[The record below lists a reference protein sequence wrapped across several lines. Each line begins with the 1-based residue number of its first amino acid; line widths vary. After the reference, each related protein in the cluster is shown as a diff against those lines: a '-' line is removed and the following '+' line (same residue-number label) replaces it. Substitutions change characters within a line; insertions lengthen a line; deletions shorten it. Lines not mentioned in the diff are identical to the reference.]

1 MTKLSLKEM
10 RNRNDLTQKEVAEIF
25 NVHINTII
33 NWEKERDNNTLTL
46 KKVVPLL
53 EFYGYD
59 LSQLKF

>member
-1 MTKLSLKEM
+1 MKLTLKEM
-10 RNRNDLTQKEVAEIF
+10 RNRKNLTQKEVAEQF
-25 NVHINTII
+25 GVHINTII
-33 NWEKERDNNTLTL
+33 NWEKDRGDNTLTL